1 MLLLISCK
9 EEKKESAST
18 VVEQTVQ
25 PLNRS
30 SQYVEKTNEVG
41 NINSNIDYSRN
52 VVEDEEKKDCS
63 ETHSSGDDAYSYC
76 KKAYNSDDYDE
87 VKSYL
92 KKAMNS
98 FEEAMSNADDCKC
111 DDAHSSA
118 DEGYTYAKRG
128 YNTDDFEEM
137 KDYARKAKNSADDV
151 MSNAD
156 DCTNK

>member
-1 MLLLISCK
+1 MKFTIIFSFMLLLISCK
-9 EEKKESAST
+9 EVKKDSAST

-25 PLNRS
+25 PLNTT
-30 SQYVEKTNEVG
+30 SQYVEKTNEVE
-41 NINSNIDYSRN
+41 NRNSNIDNSRN
-52 VVEDEEKKDCS
+52 VNEDEEEKDCS
-63 ETHSSGDDAYSYC
+63 DTHSSGDDAYSYC

-118 DEGYTYAKRG
+118 DE
-128 YNTDDFEEM
+128 
-137 KDYARKAKNSADDV
+137 
-151 MSNAD
+151 
-156 DCTNK
+156 